1 MKDIA
6 IVTGASSGIGRA
18 YVRLLS
24 EDKSSFEQIW
34 IAARREDKLNELK
47 SELKDDRIVP
57 VVLDLSEPSAVSD
70 IASRLSSD
78 EYNVKLLINCAGL
91 GKRALFEEQS
101 VEALGATLDV
111 NCRALTLLTRV
122 CIPYMSKGSGIINVA
137 SSAAF
142 LPQPTFTVYAA
153 SKSYVTSFS
162 RALNVELKSSGITVT
177 AVCPGPVNT
186 EFQVNATDGKSSEFT
201 GFRKFIV
208 ADPDK
213 LAKASLK
220 AHKSGR
226 CLYVYGIS
234 QKLLHLVSKIVPVS
248 LMLMFMKVNKE
259 KK

>member
-6 IVTGASSGIGRA
+6 IVTGASSGIGKA
-18 YVRLLS
+18 YVRELS
-24 EDKSSFEQIW
+24 LDKNGYEQIW
-34 IAARREDKLNELK
+34 VVARREDKLNELK
-47 SELKDDRIVP
+47 SDLKDDRIVP
-57 VVLDLSEPSAVSD
+57 VPLDLGDHFAVSD
-70 IASRLSSD
+70 ISSKLSSG

-122 CIPYMSKGSGIINVA
+122 CIPYMSKGSGIVNVA

-153 SKSYVTSFS
+153 SKSYVTSFT
-162 RALNVELKSSGITVT
+162 RALSVELKPSGITVT

-186 EFQVNATDGKSSEFT
+186 EFQSNATDGKSSEFT
-201 GFRKFIV
+201 GFRKLIV

-234 QKLLHLVSKIVPVS
+234 QKLLHVVSKIVPIS